1 MTEKQKQAIRIL
13 NNLNERCGDNVFNEE
28 DYFILLEF
36 VVGEPQLTYI
46 PFTQTPPQPIDPIY
60 GNFGKVTCTQNIE
73 E

>member
-46 PFTQTPPQPIDPIY
+46 SFTQTPPQPIDPI
-60 GNFGKVTCTQNIE
+60 FGKVTCTQNIE